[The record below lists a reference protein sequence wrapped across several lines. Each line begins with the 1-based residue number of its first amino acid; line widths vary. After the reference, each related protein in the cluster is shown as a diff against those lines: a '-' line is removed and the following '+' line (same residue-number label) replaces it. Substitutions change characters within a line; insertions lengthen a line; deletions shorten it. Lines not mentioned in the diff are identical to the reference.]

1 MSQSAMVQDVAARRP
16 MGGWIGGWHVI
27 AAFLAMAAAYAMLKY
42 DAVSTLTELVSD
54 KAYFEGRH
62 PLLLDSHIRG
72 YSVEQVSAHLA
83 ALGSDARHFYN
94 DTYLAV
100 YDLVFPLLAMAFSV
114 LFILYATQ
122 PGTAHALGVAPRA
135 RVWLIAVPIALFVL
149 DMGENI
155 SIRSMIDMQ
164 PAVNAK
170 LVETASMFTQLKWAA
185 AFVLGAILTGL
196 GAFTVHRLIEG
207 EKA

>member
-1 MSQSAMVQDVAARRP
+1 M
-16 MGGWIGGWHVI
+16 
-27 AAFLAMAAAYAMLKY
+27 
-42 DAVSTLTELVSD
+42 
-54 KAYFEGRH
+54 
-62 PLLLDSHIRG
+62 
-72 YSVEQVSAHLA
+72 
-83 ALGSDARHFYN
+83 
-94 DTYLAV
+94 
-100 YDLVFPLLAMAFSV
+100 
-114 LFILYATQ
+114 
-122 PGTAHALGVAPRA
+122 HALGVAPRA